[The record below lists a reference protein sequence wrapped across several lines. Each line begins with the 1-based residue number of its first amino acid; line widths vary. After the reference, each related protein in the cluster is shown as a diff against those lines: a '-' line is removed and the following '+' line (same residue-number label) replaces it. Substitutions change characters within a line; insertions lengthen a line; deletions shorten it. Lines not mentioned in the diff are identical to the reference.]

1 MNGPIPLPAA
11 PAPALARSNRGTRLP
26 GKRPSPADGL
36 TPLPIAWPKRE
47 GVPRFG
53 PRSRPA
59 VRRGRIWTDQIT
71 ESVAKPAGS
80 GRSGAENTRESGH
93 GSSSA
98 AFTLPP
104 PLGRSCAPPSHL
116 WPRPPPNSLSLPAS
130 VATQRLVL
138 ILIVA
143 LRRRPL
149 PLLCEAPE
157 DQVPWPHPRSS
168 NGATPTDIYTL
179 FAPTSLEP
187 LDDPRQVRSIDRES
201 IGTVFGRTWSA
212 HRKAV
217 QEHGLD
223 SGFQLALHVGGRG
236 ELLGRFRQVTQSG
249 AVRTEGDL
257 GCPCATRPSCGL
269 DVEVVVPFIR
279 LAEHGPLSALP
290 AANQYRRGS
299 CWRIG
304 EERSLGPWFLLR

>member
-1 MNGPIPLPAA
+1 MATATRTASRSRRRRSGARPDVCSTTPPAPAAGGPGARGRPPSRRTPASRRFRRTFATGDGAVRPMNGPIPLPAA

-179 FAPTSLEP
+179 FAPTSRAVVIGQ
-187 LDDPRQVRSIDRES
+187 DPR
-201 IGTVFGRTWSA
+201 
-212 HRKAV
+212 AV
-217 QEHGLD
+217 IQRPE
-223 SGFQLALHVGGRG
+223 
-236 ELLGRFRQVTQSG
+236 
-249 AVRTEGDL
+249 
-257 GCPCATRPSCGL
+257 RPSERRVIRGIERIQ
-269 DVEVVVPFIR
+269 VQRRPFPEV
-279 LAEHGPLSALP
+279 
-290 AANQYRRGS
+290 RRVDE
-299 CWRIG
+299 
-304 EERSLGPWFLLR
+304 EERTRARQALKEVDPVQCR

>member
-1 MNGPIPLPAA
+1 MATATRTASRSRRRRSGARPDVCSTTPPAPAAGGPGARGRPPSRRTPASRRFRRTFATGDGAVRPMNGPIPLPAA

-179 FAPTSLEP
+179 FAPTSAALLAAATYHGRKAWNTASYRLFRMMYP
-187 LDDPRQVRSIDRES
+187 VQTGFATGSSRPPRRRRSILS
-201 IGTVFGRTWSA
+201 SSHSGTN
-212 HRKAV
+212 K
-217 QEHGLD
+217 
-223 SGFQLALHVGGRG
+223 
-236 ELLGRFRQVTQSG
+236 
-249 AVRTEGDL
+249 
-257 GCPCATRPSCGL
+257 
-269 DVEVVVPFIR
+269 
-279 LAEHGPLSALP
+279 
-290 AANQYRRGS
+290 
-299 CWRIG
+299 
-304 EERSLGPWFLLR
+304 